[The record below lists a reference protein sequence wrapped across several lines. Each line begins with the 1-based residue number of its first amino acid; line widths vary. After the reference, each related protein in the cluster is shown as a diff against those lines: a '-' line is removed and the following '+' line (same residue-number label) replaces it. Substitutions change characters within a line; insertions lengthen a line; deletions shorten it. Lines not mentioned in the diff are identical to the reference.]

1 MNDIH
6 IEVFLQTTDL
16 SLIEDALRD
25 LSVQDI
31 EVSEWMLK
39 SGQFKSILITISS
52 TIALNLVSSWIYNK
66 VIDQTNQPT
75 VINQTV
81 INGNQISG
89 HTVTINEINQMIIY
103 KQDSKPGN
111 DESAQ

>member
-25 LSVQDI
+25 LRAQGI

-39 SGQFKSILITISS
+39 SGQFKSISISIAS
-52 TIALNLVSSWIYNK
+52 AIALNLVSSWIYNK
-66 VIDQTNQPT
+66 VIDQT
-75 VINQTV
+75 NQTV

-89 HTVTINEINQMIIY
+89 HTVTINEINQIIC
-103 KQDSKPGN
+103 KQDSKPSN
-111 DESAQ
+111 NQSVQ

>member
-1 MNDIH
+1 MKDIY

-25 LSVQDI
+25 LSAQGI

-52 TIALNLVSSWIYNK
+52 TIALNLVSNWIYNK
-66 VIDQTNQPT
+66 LIDQTNQPT
-75 VINQTV
+75 AINQTV

-89 HTVTINEINQMIIY
+89 PVTINEINQMIIY
-103 KQDSKPGN
+103 KQDSKPCN
-111 DESAQ
+111 NQSAQ